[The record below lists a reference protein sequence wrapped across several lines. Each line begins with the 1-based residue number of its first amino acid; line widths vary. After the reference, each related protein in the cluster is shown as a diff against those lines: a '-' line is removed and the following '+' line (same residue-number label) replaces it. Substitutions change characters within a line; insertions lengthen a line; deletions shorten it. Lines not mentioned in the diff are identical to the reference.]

1 MYLFAGQAADTQLG
15 LMYNFGSDGSDG
27 TPYPESRWEAEVEQG
42 S

>member
-1 MYLFAGQAADTQLG
+1 MFAGQAADTQLG